1 MSRAQF
7 DSSDNSELRAKIDEA
22 KLRLPM
28 PALMT
33 KLGFAEHAK
42 KEAHCPWHSD
52 EHPSF
57 SVFQKADGTW
67 WHNCFVGCSSGDEI
81 AFLEKALNGS
91 RREAINHYLEMAG
104 FPSHRSKSREYPE
117 LPKSLASPKSLS
129 LPESPCASC
138 VSVSPVSNGQGLDK
152 DPETEL
158 KDLAAR
164 NACTERNTATT
175 RRFKLLRDLKKV
187 EKQIGRELT
196 IAERRLTCKEWHRLS
211 QPFLD
216 PQKTFDD
223 YFARFLSERR
233 KVRFATGEGVLRNA
247 LENVSKLS
255 VSDLPVIPGC
265 ADAPESWRRILAFH
279 RELWRYSGGKTYFLT
294 CRDAA
299 KAVPGLS
306 YQMANLIN
314 GALADLGAI
323 EIVRVGDARPNGGKA
338 SEFRYLLSEGGNGTR
353 EDNAE
358 FEI

>member
-104 FPSHRSKSREYPE
+104 FPAQRSKSREYPE
-117 LPKSLASPKSLS
+117 LPRPLGSPRSLS
-129 LPESPCASC
+129 LPGSPCVSC
-138 VSVSPVSNGQGLDK
+138 VSVSPVSNGQGIEK
-152 DPETEL
+152 EL
-158 KDLAAR
+158 RDLAVR
-164 NACTERNTATT
+164 NACTRAGDRAERK
-175 RRFKLLRDLKKV
+175 RFKLARDVRGFEV
-187 EKQIGRELT
+187 ELGRKLDTPELV
-196 IAERRLTCKEWHRLS
+196 LYEWHRLS
-211 QPFLD
+211 QPFLN
-216 PQKTFDD
+216 PVGTRDD
-223 YFARFLSERR
+223 HLIAFFAELA
-233 KVRFATGEGVLRNA
+233 KVREPTSEDDKLQKA
-247 LENVSKLS
+247 LENVSKLLPDQLPTLPS
-255 VSDLPVIPGC
+255 V
-265 ADAPESWRRILAFH
+265 PEKFREKYRRLAALH
-279 RELWRYSGGKTYFLT
+279 REMSRLCEGKIYFLSY
-294 CRDAA
+294 RDAA
-299 KAVPGLS
+299 KVCDDLVHQEAHTITYGLVT
-306 YQMANLIN
+306 
-314 GALADLGAI
+314 LGMI
-323 EIVRVGDARPNGGKA
+323 EIVSKGKAGLNSRKA
-338 SEFRYLLSEGGNGTR
+338 SEFRYLLSEGGNVTR